1 MTDRTTPL
9 FNKSQQ
15 NALAAIGLPLW
26 RERSINVDVPPR
38 QNEHCYRLSSWLIVT
53 DSPLPVNRPQ
63 WLNDLVHTLD
73 QENSGALAETAAST
87 IENWPKERII
97 YLALEP
103 GNVFPAA
110 AKRETWNQIVSR
122 SL

>member
-15 NALAAIGLPLW
+15 NALAAIGLPIW
-26 RERSINVDVPPR
+26 RERSNNVDAPR
-38 QNEHCYRLSSWLIVT
+38 KQYEHCYRLSNWLIVT

-73 QENSGALAETAAST
+73 SENSGALAETAAST

-103 GNVFPAA
+103 GNVLPAA
-110 AKRETWNQIVSR
+110 AKRETWNQIVSC

>member
-15 NALAAIGLPLW
+15 HALAAIGLPLW
-26 RERSINVDVPPR
+26 HERSINVDVPPR
-38 QNEHCYRLSSWLIVT
+38 QHEHCYRLSSWLIVT

-63 WLNDLVHTLD
+63 WLNDLVDTLD
-73 QENSGALAETAAST
+73 QENSGALAETAASA
-87 IENWPKERII
+87 IENWPKERVI
-97 YLALEP
+97 YLSLEP
-103 GNVFPAA
+103 GHGFSAA
-110 AKRETWNQIVSR
+110 AKRETWNQLVSR